1 METIIESKFDF
12 GRVVAT
18 TTLANYCEKKGFSM
32 LPYLIRHANGD
43 WGDVCKE
50 DWKSN
55 DEALKN
61 GLRLLSEYKLPDGRR
76 IWIIT
81 EWDRS
86 ATTLPLSQSTLEVR
100 GYWKVSQ
107 NFALYPDYHSN
118 KYCDLTESAKK
129 KSFKC
134 KGLPRI
140 KKVMRKPFLF

>member
-86 ATTLPLSQSTLEVR
+86 ATTLLFQRTTNVRELS
-100 GYWKVSQ
+100 
-107 NFALYPDYHSN
+107 
-118 KYCDLTESAKK
+118 
-129 KSFKC
+129 
-134 KGLPRI
+134 
-140 KKVMRKPFLF
+140 

>member
-61 GLRLLSEYKLPDGRR
+61 GERLLSEYKLPD
-76 IWIIT
+76 
-81 EWDRS
+81 
-86 ATTLPLSQSTLEVR
+86 
-100 GYWKVSQ
+100 
-107 NFALYPDYHSN
+107 SN
-118 KYCDLTESAKK
+118 KLCAFTKLMS
-129 KSFKC
+129 SI
-134 KGLPRI
+134 LLI
-140 KKVMRKPFLF
+140 LI

>member
-43 WGDVCKE
+43 WGDVYKE

-86 ATTLPLSQSTLEVR
+86 ATTLLFPE
-100 GYWKVSQ
+100 
-107 NFALYPDYHSN
+107 DY
-118 KYCDLTESAKK
+118 
-129 KSFKC
+129 
-134 KGLPRI
+134 
-140 KKVMRKPFLF
+140 

>member
-32 LPYLIRHANGD
+32 LPYLIRYANGD

-61 GLRLLSEYKLPDGRR
+61 GERLLSEYKLPDGRR

-86 ATTLPLSQSTLEVR
+86 ATTLLFPE
-100 GYWKVSQ
+100 
-107 NFALYPDYHSN
+107 DY
-118 KYCDLTESAKK
+118 
-129 KSFKC
+129 
-134 KGLPRI
+134 
-140 KKVMRKPFLF
+140 

>member
-18 TTLANYCEKKGFSM
+18 PTLANYCEKKGFSM

-86 ATTLPLSQSTLEVR
+86 ATTLLFPE
-100 GYWKVSQ
+100 
-107 NFALYPDYHSN
+107 DY
-118 KYCDLTESAKK
+118 
-129 KSFKC
+129 
-134 KGLPRI
+134 
-140 KKVMRKPFLF
+140 

>member
-55 DEALKN
+55 DEALKTAKGCSPN
-61 GLRLLSEYKLPDGRR
+61 
-76 IWIIT
+76 T
-81 EWDRS
+81 N
-86 ATTLPLSQSTLEVR
+86 SQMIGEF
-100 GYWKVSQ
+100 G
-107 NFALYPDYHSN
+107 
-118 KYCDLTESAKK
+118 
-129 KSFKC
+129 
-134 KGLPRI
+134 
-140 KKVMRKPFLF
+140 

>member
-18 TTLANYCEKKGFSM
+18 ATLANYCEKKGFSM

-86 ATTLPLSQSTLEVR
+86 ATTLLFPE
-100 GYWKVSQ
+100 
-107 NFALYPDYHSN
+107 DY
-118 KYCDLTESAKK
+118 
-129 KSFKC
+129 
-134 KGLPRI
+134 
-140 KKVMRKPFLF
+140 

>member
-55 DEALKN
+55 DEAFKN
-61 GLRLLSEYKLPDGRR
+61 GERLLSEYKLPDGRR

-86 ATTLPLSQSTLEVR
+86 ATTLLFPE
-100 GYWKVSQ
+100 
-107 NFALYPDYHSN
+107 DY
-118 KYCDLTESAKK
+118 
-129 KSFKC
+129 
-134 KGLPRI
+134 
-140 KKVMRKPFLF
+140 

>member
-12 GRVVAT
+12 GRVVTT

-61 GLRLLSEYKLPDGRR
+61 GLRLLSEYKLPDDRR

-86 ATTLPLSQSTLEVR
+86 ATTLLFPE
-100 GYWKVSQ
+100 
-107 NFALYPDYHSN
+107 DY
-118 KYCDLTESAKK
+118 
-129 KSFKC
+129 
-134 KGLPRI
+134 
-140 KKVMRKPFLF
+140 

>member
-32 LPYLIRHANGD
+32 LPYLIRHANGG

-61 GLRLLSEYKLPDGRR
+61 GLRLLSEYKLPDDRR

-86 ATTLPLSQSTLEVR
+86 ATTLLFPE
-100 GYWKVSQ
+100 
-107 NFALYPDYHSN
+107 DY
-118 KYCDLTESAKK
+118 
-129 KSFKC
+129 
-134 KGLPRI
+134 
-140 KKVMRKPFLF
+140 

>member
-32 LPYLIRHANGD
+32 LPYPVRHANGD

-50 DWKSN
+50 DWRSN

-61 GLRLLSEYKLPDGRR
+61 GLRLLSEYKLPDDRR

-86 ATTLPLSQSTLEVR
+86 ATTLLFPE
-100 GYWKVSQ
+100 
-107 NFALYPDYHSN
+107 DY
-118 KYCDLTESAKK
+118 
-129 KSFKC
+129 
-134 KGLPRI
+134 
-140 KKVMRKPFLF
+140 

>member
-12 GRVVAT
+12 GRVVAP

-61 GLRLLSEYKLPDGRR
+61 GERLLSEYKLSDGRR

-86 ATTLPLSQSTLEVR
+86 ATTLLFPE
-100 GYWKVSQ
+100 
-107 NFALYPDYHSN
+107 DY
-118 KYCDLTESAKK
+118 
-129 KSFKC
+129 
-134 KGLPRI
+134 
-140 KKVMRKPFLF
+140 

>member
-18 TTLANYCEKKGFSM
+18 TTLANYCENKGFSI
-32 LPYLIRHANGD
+32 LPYLIRHPNGD

-61 GLRLLSEYKLPDGRR
+61 GLRLLSEYKLPDDRR

-86 ATTLPLSQSTLEVR
+86 ATTLLFPE
-100 GYWKVSQ
+100 
-107 NFALYPDYHSN
+107 DY
-118 KYCDLTESAKK
+118 
-129 KSFKC
+129 
-134 KGLPRI
+134 
-140 KKVMRKPFLF
+140 

>member
-1 METIIESKFDF
+1 METIIESKFAF

-86 ATTLPLSQSTLEVR
+86 ATTLLFPE
-100 GYWKVSQ
+100 
-107 NFALYPDYHSN
+107 DY
-118 KYCDLTESAKK
+118 
-129 KSFKC
+129 
-134 KGLPRI
+134 
-140 KKVMRKPFLF
+140 

>member
-1 METIIESKFDF
+1 MEEIVLTESKFHL
-12 GRVVAT
+12 GEIIST
-18 TTLANYCEKKGFSM
+18 TQLFVYCEKNRFALFS
-32 LPYLIRHANGD
+32 YLARYANGD

-86 ATTLPLSQSTLEVR
+86 ATTLLFPE
-100 GYWKVSQ
+100 
-107 NFALYPDYHSN
+107 DY
-118 KYCDLTESAKK
+118 
-129 KSFKC
+129 
-134 KGLPRI
+134 
-140 KKVMRKPFLF
+140 

>member
-18 TTLANYCEKKGFSM
+18 TTLANYCEKKEFSM

-86 ATTLPLSQSTLEVR
+86 ATTLLFPE
-100 GYWKVSQ
+100 
-107 NFALYPDYHSN
+107 DY
-118 KYCDLTESAKK
+118 
-129 KSFKC
+129 
-134 KGLPRI
+134 
-140 KKVMRKPFLF
+140 

>member
-32 LPYLIRHANGD
+32 LPYLVRHANGD

-50 DWKSN
+50 DCKIN

-76 IWIIT
+76 IWIIS
-81 EWDRS
+81 EADRI
-86 ATTLPLSQSTLEVR
+86 ATTLLFPE
-100 GYWKVSQ
+100 
-107 NFALYPDYHSN
+107 DY
-118 KYCDLTESAKK
+118 
-129 KSFKC
+129 
-134 KGLPRI
+134 
-140 KKVMRKPFLF
+140 

>member
-18 TTLANYCEKKGFSM
+18 TTLVNYCEKKGFSM

-61 GLRLLSEYKLPDGRR
+61 GERLLSEYKLPDGRR

-86 ATTLPLSQSTLEVR
+86 ATTLLFPE
-100 GYWKVSQ
+100 
-107 NFALYPDYHSN
+107 DY
-118 KYCDLTESAKK
+118 
-129 KSFKC
+129 
-134 KGLPRI
+134 
-140 KKVMRKPFLF
+140 

>member
-43 WGDVCKE
+43 WGGVCKE

-86 ATTLPLSQSTLEVR
+86 ATTLLFPE
-100 GYWKVSQ
+100 
-107 NFALYPDYHSN
+107 DY
-118 KYCDLTESAKK
+118 
-129 KSFKC
+129 
-134 KGLPRI
+134 
-140 KKVMRKPFLF
+140 